1 MKAIIA
7 IGLLLS
13 VVFISGCTAQE
24 TSTTTSTTTTIVP
37 VMTTDELENQAAGII
52 EQEMED
58 ATKGINTSELE
69 GLIPE

>member
-24 TSTTTSTTTTIVP
+24 TSTTTTIVP